1 MSSENQKLTFEAS
14 AYLQRLLGRELIS
27 TEELAVVELVKNG
40 YDSGARHVVITI
52 QPETNREPGEISIRD
67 DGEGMSL
74 TSLRRVF
81 MFAGYSERPSEV
93 DSARRIPTGEKGI
106 GRFAADKLGHEISV
120 TTKSAD
126 KGQALRVDIDWDLF
140 ESRKKKFNDISVPYR
155 NVGPTDLVGTTHGT
169 ILRITRLRTQWD
181 RRKIEAL
188 RSSLEDLI
196 DPQNPPS
203 DFKIELQVPGS
214 MALTGPISPRQLKP
228 PDINVSFSIQR
239 GGKVKRSLDAPTL
252 KLKEN
257 TENAA
262 SSADTSLLVGLRGRL
277 AYFLKKPNKSQ
288 TAGSVPSVRLY
299 RDGFRVEPFGQDWL
313 GVAEK
318 KARRAG
324 HAHVVP
330 SHLFGF
336 ISISRKRQEE
346 LRHTTSRETLID
358 NESLQAL
365 VTFLREQLA
374 YLEGHIRTVVTE
386 PRWKESKV
394 RQAADFERARFQTL
408 GIMSVGLAHELRQPL
423 QVIRSEAENIRERL
437 QGLGIEDEQIQE
449 SQQSID
455 RNIER
460 IDRNIQNIARISSGS
475 AENVEQI
482 ELSEFAKEQCDLL
495 RPRCSA
501 LGIILTA
508 KLPAKHPARINVMTV
523 TTVMLNL
530 IQNAID
536 ALETQEGNRH
546 KEIKVVL
553 TKVKGS
559 HIIEVT
565 DNGPGIDDDV
575 RENIFRQFASK
586 KTGGWGVG
594 LYNCNLLVK
603 SHGGSITF
611 KSKSGFGTT
620 FYAELPDSYRS

>member
-1 MSSENQKLTFEAS
+1 MSPENQKLTFEAS

-27 TEELAVVELVKNG
+27 TEELAVVELVKNA
-40 YDSGARHVVITI
+40 YDSGARRVIITI
-52 QPETNREPGEISIRD
+52 QPQTDREPGEIIIRD

-74 TSLRRVF
+74 SSLRRIF
-81 MFAGYSERPSEV
+81 MFAGYSERPDEV
-93 DSARRIPTGEKGI
+93 ENARRVPTGEKGI

-120 TTKSAD
+120 TTKTAD
-126 KGQALRVDIDWDLF
+126 AQQALRLDINWDLF
-140 ESRKKKFNDISVPYR
+140 ESRKKKFNDIRVPYR
-155 NVGPTDLVGTTHGT
+155 SVGSSEISGNKSGT
-169 ILRITRLRTQWD
+169 ILRITRLRTRWD
-181 RRKIEAL
+181 RRKVDAL
-188 RSSLEDLI
+188 KTSLQDLL
-196 DPQNPPS
+196 DPQNPPT
-203 DFKIELQVPGS
+203 DFQIELQVPGAL
-214 MALTGPISPRQLKP
+214 ALTGAITPRQPKE

-239 GGKVKRSLDAPTL
+239 GGKVRRALSAPTL

-257 TENAA
+257 TESAG

-288 TAGSVPSVRLY
+288 TGGSVPSVRLY

-423 QVIRSEAENIRERL
+423 QAIRSEADNIRERL
-437 QGLGIEDEQIQE
+437 QGLGIKDKQIRESQE
-449 SQQSID
+449 SID
-455 RNIER
+455 TNIER

-475 AENVEQI
+475 TENIEEI
-482 ELSEFAKEQCDLL
+482 ELSKFAKEQCDLL
-495 RPRCSA
+495 RPRCNA
-501 LGIILTA
+501 LGIALIA

-546 KEIKVVL
+546 KEIKVLL
-553 TKVKGS
+553 TRMKNN
-559 HIIEVT
+559 HIIEVN

-611 KSKSGFGTT
+611 KSKSGVGTT
-620 FYAELPDSYRS
+620 FRAELPDSYRG